1 MEPHFG
7 FPFFYFAFYIL
18 LQTCLLFN
26 YGFYHDSR
34 NWTNNSL
41 TKNTKFFQ
49 VYLDVGRAAGNT
61 ATLTF
66 TVATAVALSRQWE
79 AKVTQF
85 HCGEAA
91 A

>member
-1 MEPHFG
+1 MDFIMKVGIEFNTQ
-7 FPFFYFAFYIL
+7 FPNNKHYFFP
-18 LQTCLLFN
+18 
-26 YGFYHDSR
+26 
-34 NWTNNSL
+34 
-41 TKNTKFFQ
+41 

-66 TVATAVALSRQWE
+66 TVASAVALSRQWE